1 MKTTMQGRLLL
12 AGLLV
17 ALLAGCGQDHDDHGH
32 GHDDGGHAHEEGH
45 GHGHGDDD
53 HHAAP
58 ETEAFYPEEGGDM
71 SAESVEA
78 DEPGTDEAAMPADDH
93 GHSHEGDDHHA
104 H

>member
-1 MKTTMQGRLLL
+1 MKTTMQWRLLL

-45 GHGHGDDD
+45 GHGDDD

-58 ETEAFYPEEGGDM
+58 ETEAFYPEDGGDM
-71 SAESVEA
+71 SAESIEA